1 MKKSIALAAILAVLG
16 TSVFAATAPVKNGD
30 NKTDEISFVQLKKDN
45 GFGVKIDKESAG
57 KAVIIVYDDSN
68 NVIFKDVLSKGQ
80 SGEKSYLISSLETG
94 DYTVEV
100 VSKGQTVKKQMHVY
114 EDGDAKSYFFY
125 QN

>member
-1 MKKSIALAAILAVLG
+1 MKKSITLAALLLALG
-16 TSVFAATAPVKNGD
+16 TSVFAATTVKAADNGA
-30 NKTDEISFVQLKKDN
+30 KDEISFVQLKNEN
-45 GFGVKIDKESAG
+45 GFGVKIDKETAG
-57 KAVIIVYDDSN
+57 KSVVIVYDNDS
-68 NVIFKDVLSKGQ
+68 NVIFKDVLSKGE
-80 SGEKSYLISSLETG
+80 SGEKSYMITSLETG